1 MRVGISPAMLSEM
14 GLRCL
19 IVDDNERFLEV
30 ARSSLSRDS
39 IEVVA
44 TATTSAEALR
54 QTAELHPDVVLVDIG
69 LGEES
74 GFDLARRLADCFPEL
89 RSGIVLIS
97 TRSEEDYADLIASSP
112 AVGFLSK
119 SRLSARAVRE
129 LMSAGAP

>member
-1 MRVGISPAMLSEM
+1 VAI
-14 GLRCL
+14 RCL

-30 ARSSLSRDS
+30 ARSSLTRNGM
-39 IEVVA
+39 EVIA

-54 QTAELHPDVVLVDIG
+54 QAAELHPDAVLVDIG

-74 GFDLARRLADCFPEL
+74 GFDVVRRLAERFPDL

-112 AVGFLSK
+112 AVGFLAK
-119 SRLSARAVRE
+119 SRLSAMAVRE
-129 LMSAGAP
+129 LVSPSTD

>member
-1 MRVGISPAMLSEM
+1 MLSEM

>member
-119 SRLSARAVRE
+119 SRLSAGAVRE